1 MEAFIS
7 ETETCMIQF
16 IKQALRKESLS
27 GNISDQTLSLL
38 LHARNELPEG
48 SQMWEEMGALFDAI
62 QLTEDGRYLLT

>member
-38 LHARNELPEG
+38 LHARNELPEE
-48 SQMWEEMGALFDAI
+48 SQLWEEMGGLFDAI

>member
-16 IKQALRKESLS
+16 IKQALREESRS

-38 LHARNELPEG
+38 LHARNELPEE
-48 SQMWEEMGALFDAI
+48 SQLWEEMGALFDAI